1 MASTAK
7 AISGMASHRQ
17 NRVPPGTAILHEQSR
32 LSPVMVVTEGW
43 DQPDAWRPADHEAM
57 SAGQPGTPTAGRF
70 RQNRNRSVFDVE
82 FPLYFIV
89 ILGLDPRIQG
99 LSEQLSVALDCRVK
113 PGNDN
118 KG

>member
-1 MASTAK
+1 MACC
-7 AISGMASHRQ
+7 
-17 NRVPPGTAILHEQSR
+17 N
-32 LSPVMVVTEGW
+32 
-43 DQPDAWRPADHEAM
+43 HEAM